1 MADLLGYAG
10 TVGLNR
16 SQAGGITMAANDPVL
31 ERIATYPWPRG
42 GVQARRVRGGYT
54 LTSAR
59 TGAPVAR
66 LKPLPSSDRFEVLW
80 WRRDAWGPAGPFGA
94 VLSLDDAL
102 AFIAD
107 EPAFWIRA

>member
-1 MADLLGYAG
+1 M
-10 TVGLNR
+10 T
-16 SQAGGITMAANDPVL
+16 ANDPVL
-31 ERIATYPWPRG
+31 ERIAAHPWPRG
-42 GVQARRVRGGYT
+42 GVRARRVRGGYT

-66 LKPLPSSDRFEVLW
+66 LKPLPSGDRLEVLR

-94 VLSLDDAL
+94 VFGLDDAL
-102 AFIAD
+102 AFIAA

>member
-1 MADLLGYAG
+1 MVAG
-10 TVGLNR
+10 
-16 SQAGGITMAANDPVL
+16 DPVI
-31 ERIATYPWPRG
+31 ERIAAYPWPRG
-42 GVQARRVRGGYT
+42 GVEARRLRGGYT

-66 LKPLPSSDRFEVLW
+66 IRPLALPPDRIEVLW

-102 AFIAD
+102 AFIAS
-107 EPAFWIRA
+107 EPAFWIQA